1 MKEELKMSEELE
13 RLLHP
18 AGMGRAPREIPKT
31 CPRCSEHEWIP
42 NNKQPGA
49 YMGALSRT
57 DNKTEICSNCGED
70 EALKDYFDGG
80 CEPQT
85 AWPVKDRYKIATN
98 N

>member
-1 MKEELKMSEELE
+1 MTTNNYEESA

-18 AGMGRAPREIPKT
+18 AGKNGFITRVPQT

-42 NNKQPGA
+42 NNATPGA

-80 CEPQT
+80 CEPQSE
-85 AWPVKDRYKIATN
+85 WPISDRYHIATK
-98 N
+98 